1 MAAVELK
8 IKKVMVVCP
17 RVNKSFPSLLTTG
30 NFNWVTERGSFG
42 LKLGLKPEK
51 KVVGKTPP
59 RTVYRLKQLLPKGQ
73 LISELSLGVFKSPKK
88 QPNFRQT
95 TSAL

>member
-1 MAAVELK
+1 VAVVKLK

-51 KVVGKTPP
+51 KVVG
-59 RTVYRLKQLLPKGQ
+59 
-73 LISELSLGVFKSPKK
+73 ENSP
-88 QPNFRQT
+88 T
-95 TSAL
+95 HSI